1 MLKSIK
7 FVHTE
12 LSSIFKY
19 VYGRRLI
26 TTKFK
31 SMYMGVD
38 DVQQK
43 WAKNKTHTKLPSSL
57 ARATTCV

>member
-38 DVQQK
+38 EVQQK
-43 WAKNKTHTKLPSSL
+43 WAKTQTHTEI
-57 ARATTCV
+57 TE

>member
-1 MLKSIK
+1 MKNLMLKSIK
-7 FVHTE
+7 FAHTE
-12 LSSIFKY
+12 LSSILKY

-38 DVQQK
+38 EVQQK
-43 WAKNKTHTKLPSSL
+43 WAKTQTHTEI
-57 ARATTCV
+57 TE